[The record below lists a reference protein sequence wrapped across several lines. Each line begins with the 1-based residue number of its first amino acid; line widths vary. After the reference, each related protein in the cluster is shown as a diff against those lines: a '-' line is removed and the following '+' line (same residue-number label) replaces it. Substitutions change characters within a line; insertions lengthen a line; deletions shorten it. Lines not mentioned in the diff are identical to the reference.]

1 MGFENLLAHTRYNH
15 YVNIDASIFDSL
27 ILFSL
32 CVYTTTVQSECSA
45 WKGNSI
51 NDACVTLCIAQYA
64 SVSVRRFCV
73 ARGVGMALNC
83 AYNAV
88 VVNIFYYRLTVCCRQ
103 CESNVSLV
111 NWLASSFS

>member
-1 MGFENLLAHTRYNH
+1 MFTAYVGPRVRFENLLAHTRYNH

-73 ARGVGMALNC
+73 ALGVGMALNC

-88 VVNIFYYRLTVCCRQ
+88 VVNIFITG
-103 CESNVSLV
+103 
-111 NWLASSFS
+111 